1 MHNFFSSLK
10 VESEHKK
17 PMPRKRKIL
26 VFSSS
31 VLFAVALA
39 IIALRPGM
47 ATGGGAFSSLGL
59 ASSAEEEKVERFTP
73 DMSVPEPILGPGG
86 KYIQIVNGNKYT
98 FTLDP
103 ELQAE
108 AEAVLAKHKVPYGA
122 IVAIE
127 PATGRVL
134 AFAEHSQRDKT
145 ITGLAQ
151 RATYPAAS
159 LIKVVTAAAALET
172 GKVCADTVF
181 TYEGSPYV
189 LTKRKIL
196 PENRKRE
203 RNVTT
208 LGQALGKSNNIVFG
222 KLGVYCIGPEK
233 MQQTT
238 TDFGFNREIPFDFPL
253 QPSSSVVPVE
263 TFDLAQTT
271 AGFIGTKISPV
282 HAALIAAAIS
292 NNGVMMRPWMIESV
306 TDATG
311 KVIYEGT
318 SETLLTACEPKI
330 AEELTGIMRNT
341 VTEGTSS
348 KIFKRHAKKLFE
360 NVAVSGK
367 TGSLTGDD
375 PPGKY
380 EWFIGFAPEKNPQI
394 AVAGM
399 VVNQGNR
406 GQIHGAYAA
415 MTVFKKHFGM

>member
-1 MHNFFSSLK
+1 
-10 VESEHKK
+10 
-17 PMPRKRKIL
+17 MPRKKKIL
-26 VFSSS
+26 VFSTS
-31 VLFAVALA
+31 VFFAVALA

-47 ATGGGAFSSLGL
+47 ATGGGGFSSLGL
-59 ASSAEEEKVERFTP
+59 ASSAEEEKAERFVP

-86 KYIQIVNGNKYT
+86 KYIQIVNGKKYT

-145 ITGLAQ
+145 LTGLAQ

-172 GKVCADTVF
+172 GKVCAETVF

-196 PENRKRE
+196 PENKRRE

-222 KLGVYCIGPEK
+222 KLGVYCVGTEK

-306 TDATG
+306 TDAEG

-318 SETLLTACEPKI
+318 SETLLTACEPRI

>member
-1 MHNFFSSLK
+1 MHNFFKRLK
-10 VESEHKK
+10 VDSEHKK
-17 PMPRKRKIL
+17 PMARKKIL
-26 VFSSS
+26 FFSTSF
-31 VLFAVALA
+31 LFAAAAFA

-47 ATGGGAFSSLGL
+47 ATGDGAFASLGL
-59 ASSAEEEKVERFTP
+59 ASSAEEEKVDRFVAE
-73 DMSVPEPILGPGG
+73 MSVPEPILGPGG
-86 KYIQIVNGNKYT
+86 KYIQIVNGKKYT
-98 FTLDP
+98 YTLDP

-108 AEAVLAKHKVPYGA
+108 AQAVLARYKVPYGA

-127 PATGRVL
+127 PATGKVL
-134 AFAEHSQRDKT
+134 AFAEYSQRDKSLK
-145 ITGLAQ
+145 GLAQ

-189 LTKRKIL
+189 LTKRKIS
-196 PENRKRE
+196 PDNRKRE
-203 RNVTT
+203 RNITT
-208 LGQALGKSNNIVFG
+208 LGEALGKSNNIVFG
-222 KLGVYCIGPEK
+222 KLGVYCVGTEK

-253 QPSSSVVPVE
+253 QPSTSVVPIE
-263 TFDLAQTT
+263 SYDLAQTT

-282 HAALIAAAIS
+282 HAALIAAAVS

-306 TDATG
+306 TDESG
-311 KVIYEGT
+311 KVVYTGT
-318 SETLLTACEPKI
+318 SSTLLTAVTPQI
-330 AEELTGIMRNT
+330 AEQLTGIMRNT
-341 VTEGTSS
+341 VTQGTSS

-380 EWFIGFAPEKNPQI
+380 EWFMGFAPEKNPQI

-399 VVNQGNR
+399 VINQGNPR
-406 GQIHGAYAA
+406 QIHGAYAA